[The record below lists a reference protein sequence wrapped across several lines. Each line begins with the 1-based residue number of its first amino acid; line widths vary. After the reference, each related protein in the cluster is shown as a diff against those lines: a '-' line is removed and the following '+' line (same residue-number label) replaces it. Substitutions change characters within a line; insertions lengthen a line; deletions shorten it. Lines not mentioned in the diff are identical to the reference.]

1 MDEEAQNILST
12 FIKEA
17 NLPPPQPKLQTGPTA
32 ANPAN
37 RHQYIVKMGDTWES
51 IASAAGVQVTELI
64 AKNIHVHPR
73 YLSPGDVLIIPQ
85 EMTSED
91 FARIILNQGNKVSV
105 SRAQEPHR
113 QRGAEAQSSLG
124 ATTGHRDV
132 DGAVEA
138 VVVYRMVAGSTNFT
152 SFTVCS
158 IVP

>member
-113 QRGAEAQSSLG
+113 QRGAEPNPRLAPRQ
-124 ATTGHRDV
+124 ATVMSTV
-132 DGAVEA
+132 AVEFVA
-138 VVVYRMVAGSTNFT
+138 VYRMVAGSTNFT

>member
-1 MDEEAQNILST
+1 
-12 FIKEA
+12 
-17 NLPPPQPKLQTGPTA
+17 
-32 ANPAN
+32 
-37 RHQYIVKMGDTWES
+37 MGDTWES

-124 ATTGHRDV
+124 ATTVGGERGPAEQHPGTQWATV
-132 DGAVEA
+132 MSTVAVEA